1 MPSTSQETS
10 AHWSD
15 SRCSKPRRL
24 AARGDSASRLLGYAR
39 FMQWLL
45 LILVAIVVLAVL
57 SFVISALKWL
67 LVLAAI
73 LVVLGLLTGVLPG
86 RGSGIR

>member
-1 MPSTSQETS
+1 
-10 AHWSD
+10 
-15 SRCSKPRRL
+15 
-24 AARGDSASRLLGYAR
+24 
-39 FMQWLL
+39 MQWLL

-73 LVVLGLLTGVLPG
+73 LVVLGLLTGVMPG
-86 RGSGIR
+86 RRSGIR

>member
-1 MPSTSQETS
+1 MIQ
-10 AHWSD
+10 D
-15 SRCSKPRRL
+15 
-24 AARGDSASRLLGYAR
+24 AASCGGWLHEGNRLLGYAR

-73 LVVLGLLTGVLPG
+73 LVVLGLLTGVMPG
-86 RGSGIR
+86 RRSGIR